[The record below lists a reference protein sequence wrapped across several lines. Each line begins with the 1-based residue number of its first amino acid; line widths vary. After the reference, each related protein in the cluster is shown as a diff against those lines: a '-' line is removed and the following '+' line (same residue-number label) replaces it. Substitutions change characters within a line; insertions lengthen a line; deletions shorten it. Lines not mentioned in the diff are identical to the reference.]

1 VTGSRNEISGHVVG
15 PVVQS
20 GHIGSIS
27 LPAPVPAALAG
38 LPAEEGFSG
47 RAAELAVLAD
57 VLAPAD
63 QGQVVSTVAGPP
75 GVGKSALV
83 VRAAHAAL
91 AAGWF
96 PGGVLFVDLHG
107 YDAAR
112 RVDAGTAL
120 GALLRALGVRGEH
133 IPAEQGERETL
144 YRSELAALARHGRR
158 VLVVADNAAD
168 TDQVLPLRPGDP
180 AHRMLVTSRH
190 TLPVPSARRVEVDV
204 LPTDDAVTVLS
215 DALRAA
221 DPHDDRIAGD
231 PEAAAELAVLCG
243 HLPLALRITAQLLA
257 DQPGDPVTDL
267 VEVFSGEH
275 TRLGE
280 LAYGDSVAV
289 RVAFDAS
296 YRRLP
301 DDQARL
307 FRLLALHPGPHFDRD
322 TASALAGTP
331 AGVTRHLLDGLR
343 RAHLIQPALGSGRYR
358 CHDLLL
364 LYAAEQCQREETPAA
379 RDAAVER
386 LLDGYR
392 ATTAAAIGWID
403 VSAPDPR
410 STRFADGLSAL
421 AWLDAERPN
430 LAAVVTL
437 AADTGHDGHV
447 LDLVDAVY
455 PFFELRKTRTESIAM
470 AERGVAAARRL
481 GDHRRTAHCLARL
494 GISSR
499 HLRRYDDAL
508 EHLREALAVQREA
521 GDDQG
526 AGHTL
531 NSFGAVYRDLRRLDQ
546 AEGCLREAIAL
557 CRGCGDRLGEAISLN
572 TLGNV
577 YRDARR
583 FDEALDLHQRA
594 LVVRRELGDRYG
606 EAISLNNMANAF
618 HTLRRMDEAIHHYR
632 LALEIRRE
640 TGDREGESISL
651 NDLGR
656 VYRHLGRYDLA
667 GEHFQQALDVQ
678 RDARDRP
685 GIARTLS
692 NLAHVHSALGRTDDA
707 VDTFRRSCEMYQE
720 IGDLYGEGGAL
731 DGLANAYR
739 TVGRCDEALDC
750 LTRSLE
756 IRRAT
761 GDSFRLAITMT
772 AFGITYRAARRFDES
787 VVALKEAL
795 AMRRTV
801 RDPYGEAITLAELGL
816 TYHCLGRYD
825 EAADHYRPAVAGFER
840 TSALEDARPITALL
854 ARLAD
859 DRTSGTVS
867 VHPEHEAR
875 D

>member
-1 VTGSRNEISGHVVG
+1 VTGSRDEIGGQVVAPVGHTG
-15 PVVQS
+15 
-20 GHIGSIS
+20 IS

-38 LPAEEGFSG
+38 LPTEEGFTG
-47 RAAELAVLAD
+47 RAGELAVLAD
-57 VLAPAD
+57 VLAPT
-63 QGQVVSTVAGPP
+63 GHGPVVSTVAGPP

-96 PGGVLFVDLHG
+96 AGGVLFVDLHG

-120 GALLRALGVRGEH
+120 AALLRALGVRGEH

-144 YRSELAALARHGRR
+144 YRSELATLARHGRR

-180 AHRMLVTSRH
+180 AHRILVTSRH
-190 TLPVPSARRVEVDV
+190 TLPVPAARRVEVDV
-204 LPTDDAVTVLS
+204 LPVDDAVTVLG

-221 DPHDDRIAGD
+221 DPHDDRVACE
-231 PEAAAELAVLCG
+231 PAAAAELAVLCG

-257 DQPGDPVTDL
+257 DHQDDPIADL
-267 VEVFSGEH
+267 VDVFSGEH
-275 TRLGE
+275 TRLAE

-307 FRLLALHPGPHFDRD
+307 FRLLSLHPGPHFDRD
-322 TASALAGTP
+322 VASALAGTP
-331 AGVTRHLLDGLR
+331 AAVTRHLLDGLR

-364 LYAAEQCQREETPAA
+364 LYAAERCHGEETTEAQ
-379 RDAAVER
+379 DAAIER
-386 LLDGYR
+386 LLDAYR

-403 VSAPDPR
+403 VSAPDAR
-410 STRFADGLSAL
+410 STRFADALSAL

-430 LAAVVTL
+430 LTAVVTL
-437 AADTGHDGHV
+437 AADTGHDEHV

-455 PFFELRKTRTESIAM
+455 PYFELRKTRTESIAV
-470 AERGVAAARRL
+470 AERGVAAARWL
-481 GDHRRTAHCLARL
+481 GDGRRAAHCLARL
-494 GISSR
+494 GVSSR

-508 EHLREALAVQREA
+508 DHLRAALSAQREA
-521 GDDQG
+521 GDDHG
-526 AGHTL
+526 AAHTL
-531 NSFGAVYRDLRRLDQ
+531 NSFGAVYRDLRRPDE
-546 AEGCLREAIAL
+546 AEECLREAIAL
-557 CRGCGDRLGEAISLN
+557 SRDCGDRLGEAISLN

-583 FDEALDLHQRA
+583 FDEALDLHRRA
-594 LVVRRELGDRYG
+594 LTVRRELGDRYG

-618 HTLRRMDEAIHHYR
+618 HTLRRMDEAVEHYR

-640 TGDREGESISL
+640 TGDREGEAISL

-656 VYRHLGRYDLA
+656 VFRHLGRHESA
-667 GEHFQQALDVQ
+667 GEHFQQALAVQ
-678 RDARDRP
+678 RATNDRA

-707 VDTFRRSCEMYQE
+707 VDTFRRSAELYQE
-720 IGDLYGEGGAL
+720 IGDRYGEGGAL

-739 TVGRCDEALDC
+739 TAGRCAEAVDC
-750 LTRSLE
+750 LLRSQE

-761 GDSFRLAITMT
+761 GDTFRLAITTT
-772 AFGITYRAARRFDES
+772 ALGITYRAAHRFDDS
-787 VVALKEAL
+787 LVALTEAL
-795 AMRRTV
+795 ALRRTV
-801 RDPYGEAITLAELGL
+801 EDPYGEAITLAELGL
-816 TYHCLGRYD
+816 TCHCTGRYD
-825 EAADHYRPAVAGFER
+825 DAETHYRSAVAGFER
-840 TSALEDARPITALL
+840 TSAPDDARPITALL
-854 ARLAD
+854 AQLAE
-859 DRTSGTVS
+859 DRTSGTVG
-867 VHPEHEAR
+867 VRPEREAR